1 MNVGEG
7 EGVFLTLAGFLSPFD
22 FIIFL
27 ILEHCTAD
35 KGRKNDLD
43 QTSAVKSVCLGLS
56 CVTDGEFE
64 EAP

>member
-27 ILEHCTAD
+27 ILEPWSAD

-56 CVTDGEFE
+56 
-64 EAP
+64 

>member
-56 CVTDGEFE
+56 
-64 EAP
+64 